1 MALTAVTFTMTFN
14 GAMTLDTE
22 GASDIGAFIVA
33 NYDPLHLAQTASFE
47 GITVTSTAD
56 VPNPVT

>member
-1 MALTAVTFTMTFN
+1 MTFN